1 MNIPSISPVIV
12 KHHIKKDGSVNVKI
26 RITHQRKTRYLPTNE
41 IAYKGDYTK
50 DCTIKNLQ
58 ILGRMA
64 KLIDKIQGVIKGM
77 DIFEVSSMDVD
88 KLVMRIEA
96 ELKAQEEFHLDF
108 FHFGEQ
114 VAASKPKYSGANYRT
129 ALNSFSRFLGKD
141 YIDISEISSSLMRSF
156 ESYLVNKHGKDARA
170 LSLYISAIAYIHS
183 EARKKYNDNEL
194 DKIRIKNPFEYYKPP
209 KQKPAKKFSLCSEAI
224 QKLIDIRHDLQG
236 LHKLAV
242 DTFLLSFATMGSN
255 IPDLYYADIED
266 DIILYNRTKTK
277 ERRHDDAEMR
287 IRLEPVCAPLINDMK
302 DSSCKKAFKLHSKYT
317 FYKSIADK
325 GNDRLKEIAEMIGE
339 KPFSMKWAR
348 HTWASVAFSI
358 GIPKSLINDCLCH
371 VDPDLA
377 VTDIYITKDWSVLW
391 EANRKV
397 MEQFDW
403 K

>member
-1 MNIPSISPVIV
+1 MSTPTIKPVIL
-12 KHHIKKDGSVNVKI
+12 KHRGKPDGSFNVKL
-26 RITHQRKTRYLPTNE
+26 RITHQRKVKYIPTTFTVK
-41 IAYKGDYTK
+41 KGEY
-50 DCTIKNLQ
+50 
-58 ILGRMA
+58 
-64 KLIDKIQGVIKGM
+64 DKS
-77 DIFEVSSMDVD
+77 F
-88 KLVMRIEA
+88 
-96 ELKAQEEFHLDF
+96 ELKSSAIVWMSDFLKQVNEVISSKNTFEWETMSIDQVAYYIEESLKPEEKFELDF
-108 FHFGEQ
+108 FEFGEI
-114 VAASKPKYSGANYRT
+114 VASKKPKYSAANYRS
-129 ALNSFSRFLGKD
+129 ALNSFAFFLGRSD
-141 YIDISEISSSLMRSF
+141 LDISMITSTLMRAY
-156 ESYLVNKHGKDARA
+156 ESHLVDKHGKDARA

-209 KQKPAKKFSLCSEAI
+209 KQKPAKKFALPPEVI
-224 QKLIDIRHDLQG
+224 QKLIDIRHDLKG

-242 DTFLLSFATMGSN
+242 DTFLLSFITMGSN
-255 IPDLYYADIED
+255 VPDLYYAEIEGD
-266 DIILYNRTKTK
+266 VILYYRTKTK
-277 ERRHDDAEMR
+277 ERRHDDAEMQ

-302 DSSCKKAFKLHSKYT
+302 DSSGEKAFKLHRLYT

-325 GNDRLKEIAEMIGE
+325 GNGRLKEVAEMIGA
-339 KPFSMKWAR
+339 KPFTMKWAR

>member
-1 MNIPSISPVIV
+1 MSTPTIKPVIL
-12 KHHIKKDGSVNVKI
+12 KHRGKPDGSFNVKL
-26 RITHQRKTRYLPTNE
+26 RITHQRKVKYIPTTFTVK
-41 IAYKGDYTK
+41 KGEY
-50 DCTIKNLQ
+50 
-58 ILGRMA
+58 
-64 KLIDKIQGVIKGM
+64 DKS
-77 DIFEVSSMDVD
+77 F
-88 KLVMRIEA
+88 
-96 ELKAQEEFHLDF
+96 ELKSSAIVWMSDFLKQVNEVISSKNTFEWETMSIDQVAYYIEESLKPEEKFELDF
-108 FHFGEQ
+108 FEFGEI
-114 VAASKPKYSGANYRT
+114 VASKKPKYSAANYRS
-129 ALNSFSRFLGKD
+129 ALNSFASFLGRSD
-141 YIDISEISSSLMRSF
+141 LDISMITSTLMRAY
-156 ESYLVNKHGKDARA
+156 ESHLVDKHGKDARA

-209 KQKPAKKFSLCSEAI
+209 KQKPAKKFALPPEVI
-224 QKLIDIRHDLQG
+224 QKLIDIRHDLKG

-242 DTFLLSFATMGSN
+242 DTFLLSFITMGSN
-255 IPDLYYADIED
+255 VPDLYYAEIEGD
-266 DIILYNRTKTK
+266 VILYYRTKTK
-277 ERRHDDAEMR
+277 ERRHDDAEMQ

-302 DSSCKKAFKLHSKYT
+302 DSSGEKAFKLHRLYT

-325 GNDRLKEIAEMIGE
+325 GNDRLKEVAEMIGA
-339 KPFSMKWAR
+339 KPFTMKWAR